1 MVPVY
6 LIFYVGLI
14 VFGIVL
20 VLEALERAV
29 ASVRGTRK
37 EVQPKHIFMLIFFG
51 VVSIVFGLSPW
62 MF

>member
-29 ASVRGTRK
+29 TLVRGTRK
-37 EVQPKHIFMLIFFG
+37 EAQPKHIFLLIFFG
-51 VVSIVFGLSPW
+51 VISIVFGLSPW